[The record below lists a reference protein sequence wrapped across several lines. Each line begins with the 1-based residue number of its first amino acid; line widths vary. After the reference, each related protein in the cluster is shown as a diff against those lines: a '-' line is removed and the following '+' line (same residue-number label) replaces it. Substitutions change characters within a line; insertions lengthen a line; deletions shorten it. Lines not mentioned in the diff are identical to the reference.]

1 MTSVGEYDAVVFDL
15 DGVLVD
21 SIAVMERAFCLA
33 FAECGG
39 RGAPPFTEFV
49 RRSGGHLPAILA
61 AMSLPAG
68 MVEPFVRE
76 SRRLISEIHP
86 FTGIFS
92 VLDELSRRG
101 VRLAVATGKTN
112 SRASEVLRHTGL
124 AAYFSV
130 VVGSDDV
137 ATPKPA
143 PDMVL
148 RALADLAVEPADALF
163 VGDSVADLRCGAA
176 AGTDVAAALWGHG
189 DPDALRA
196 ERPDHVVDLPT
207 GLLALRAPARA

>member
-1 MTSVGEYDAVVFDL
+1 MSSGGDYHAVVFDL

-21 SIAVMERAFCLA
+21 SIGVMERAFSVA

-39 RGAPPFTEFV
+39 LDAPPFGEFV

-61 AMSLPAG
+61 AMSLPLE

-76 SRRLISEIHP
+76 SRRLIAEVCP
-86 FTGIFS
+86 FAGVVA

-101 VRLAVATGKTN
+101 TRLAVATGKTN
-112 SRASEVLRHTGL
+112 SRASEVLHHTGL
-124 AAYFSV
+124 APYFPV

-137 ATPKPA
+137 AAPKPA
-143 PDMVL
+143 PDMVV

-176 AGTDVAAALWGHG
+176 AGCDVAAALWGHG

-196 ERPDHVVDLPT
+196 EEPDHLVDGPA